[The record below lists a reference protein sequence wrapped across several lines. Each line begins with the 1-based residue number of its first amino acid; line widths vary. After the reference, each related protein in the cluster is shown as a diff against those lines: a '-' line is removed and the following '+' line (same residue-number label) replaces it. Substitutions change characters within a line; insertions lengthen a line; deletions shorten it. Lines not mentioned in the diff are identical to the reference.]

1 MQGYM
6 TYKLMNCVFV
16 QDHFIE
22 SSILTTTLKA
32 YQHIFLGKYP
42 LFSED

>member
-22 SSILTTTLKA
+22 SRILTTTLKA
-32 YQHIFLGKYP
+32 YQHILEGKYP